1 MTIQITENPTL
12 LSFEG
17 KLVCSDGLM
26 KAGKWSDIGK
36 TDVWKPIKIQA
47 KSVRGTISN
56 RDERSDI
63 EHNDYANFI
72 KDISNPNIQT
82 VDTAALP
89 FDSDTLKVSFT
100 LRVLGNLAKPSACN
114 MPEYQQKLS
123 EIINGYV
130 EEHTFA
136 ELAKRYAIN
145 IANGRFL
152 WRNRVCAASV
162 EVHVKINDEVL
173 IFDAYDIGMSHFDLP
188 ENPANKEKLN
198 TLTQVVEN
206 GLSNTTGEFF
216 SFIEVDAYVKLG
228 NGQMVFPSQEMVMEK
243 AAKGGKS
250 KYLYQVH
257 DGNSENSV
265 AAMHSQKIGNA
276 LRTIDD
282 WHSDADEV
290 GVIAV
295 EPYGSVTN
303 RGKAYRP
310 KSKGAFYTLL
320 DNWMQNDRKPELEE
334 QHYIM
339 AVLIRGGV
347 FSDQG
352 DKDNKGKKGTK

>member
-1 MTIQITENPTL
+1 MMIQITENPTL

-26 KAGKWSDIGK
+26 KAGKWCDIG
-36 TDVWKPIKIQA
+36 TAGAWKPIKIQK

-56 RDERSDI
+56 RDERSDT
-63 EHNDYANFI
+63 EHNDHAKFI
-72 KDISNPNIQT
+72 KNISNPNPQT
-82 VDTAALP
+82 VDNAALP
-89 FDSDTLKVSFT
+89 FDADTLKVSFT

-114 MPEYQQKLS
+114 MPKYQQKL
-123 EIINGYV
+123 EDIIRGYV
-130 EEHTFA
+130 EEHHFA

-152 WRNRVCAASV
+152 WRNRVCAEAV
-162 EVHVKINDEVL
+162 KVHVKVDGKEL
-173 IFDAYDIGMSHFDLP
+173 PFDAYKIGMRDFDLP
-188 ENPANKEKLN
+188 KNQDDADRLKK
-198 TLTQVVEN
+198 LTQVIQD
-206 GLSNTTGEFF
+206 GLTDTTGEFF
-216 SFIEVDAYVKLG
+216 SFMEVDAFEKLG
-228 NGQMVFPSQEMVMEK
+228 NGQTVFPSQEMVMEK
-243 AAKGGKS
+243 ADKGGKS

-257 DGNSENSV
+257 DGNPENSI
-265 AAMHSQKIGNA
+265 AALHSQKIGNA

-282 WHSDADEV
+282 WHWQADEI
-290 GVIAV
+290 GAIAV

-320 DNWMQNDRKPELEE
+320 DNWMQKDQKPDEKE

-352 DKDNKGKKGTK
+352 KKDKK